1 MRDRTWW
8 WPDIGAAALVLLFGA
23 LEYMTNDWLSY
34 FSPVRRLL
42 FWLVVLGTAL
52 AVGLV
57 RRAPA
62 VSLVLVWAIPL
73 CQAATGSPYI
83 ATQIAILAVAFGT
96 ARWGGTVTLRASALS
111 IPAAAVAAVL
121 LVQAEAVR
129 INFPIPS
136 YGLIAATVDQL
147 GIGWRIG
154 VAVVM
159 AALIGVPWLAGL
171 ALRISGRA
179 HADLAEAARERAEA
193 EETAR
198 IRAAQTRLARDVHD
212 VVGHSLAVI
221 LTQAEAGQYLPD
233 EDPGALKSLLAGIA
247 TSARTSLRDVQEV
260 LSTTR
265 DTADDM
271 DKLIGNLRDGGREV
285 VSGQDGTP
293 RVLTQEQRVTAYRV
307 LQEMLTN
314 AIRHGRHDSAVIVQR
329 SWTADSLVIEVRNA
343 TGAPG
348 SPPGSGSGLHGM
360 RERLAAVGG
369 SLETGRRDDVFVAV
383 ARIPVPLP

>member
-8 WPDIGAAALVLLFGA
+8 WPDIGAAMAVLFLGA
-23 LEYMTNDWLSY
+23 LEYTSNDWLSY
-34 FSPVRRLL
+34 FGPVRKLL

-57 RRAPA
+57 RRAPG

-73 CQAATGSPYI
+73 CQAATGSPYVV
-83 ATQIAILAVAFGT
+83 TQISVLVVAFGT
-96 ARWGGTVTLRASALS
+96 ARWGGKVTLRASALS

-121 LVQAEAVR
+121 LVEAGAVR

-136 YGLIAATVDQL
+136 YDLIAATVDQL

-154 VAVVM
+154 VVVVM

-171 ALRISGRA
+171 ALRISGQA
-179 HADLAEAARERAEA
+179 HLDLAEAARQQAKAEQ
-193 EETAR
+193 TAR
-198 IRAAQTRLARDVHD
+198 IRDAQTRLARDVHD

-221 LTQAEAGQYLPD
+221 LTQAEAAQYLPD
-233 EDPGALKSLLAGIA
+233 DDPGALKSLLAGIA
-247 TSARTSLRDVQEV
+247 TSARSSLRDVQEV

-265 DTADDM
+265 DTTDDI
-271 DKLIGNLRDGGREV
+271 DRLIGNLRDGGREV

-293 RVLTQEQRVTAYRV
+293 RPLNQEQRVTAYRV

-314 AIRHGRHDSAVIVQR
+314 AIRHGRHDGAVIVQR
-329 SWTADSLVIEVRNA
+329 SWTPDSLVIEVRNA
-343 TGAPG
+343 IG
-348 SPPGSGSGLHGM
+348 SDFSPSGSGSGLDGM
-360 RERLAAVGG
+360 RQRLAAVGG
-369 SLETGRRDDVFVAV
+369 SLESGRREDVFVAT
-383 ARIPVPLP
+383 ARIPTS

>member
-1 MRDRTWW
+1 MLERTWW
-8 WPDIGAAALVLLFGA
+8 WPDIGAAMVVLFAGA
-23 LEYMTNDWLSY
+23 LEYTSNDWLSY
-34 FSPVRRLL
+34 YSPVRKLL
-42 FWLVVLGTAL
+42 FWLVVFGTAL

-57 RRAPA
+57 RRRPA
-62 VSLVLVWAIPL
+62 VALALAWLIPL
-73 CQAATGSPYI
+73 CQAATGSPYVI
-83 ATQIAILAVAFGT
+83 TQIAVLAIAFGT
-96 ARWGGTVTLRASALS
+96 ARWGGPVTLRASALS

-121 LVQAEAVR
+121 LVQAGAVR

-136 YGLIAATVDQL
+136 YDLIAATAHQL

-171 ALRISGRA
+171 ALRISDQA
-179 HADLAEAARERAEA
+179 HLDLAEAARQRAKA

-198 IRAAQTRLARDVHD
+198 IRDAQTRLARDVHD

-233 EDPGALKSLLAGIA
+233 EDPAALKSLLAGIA
-247 TSARTSLRDVQEV
+247 TSARSSLRDVQEV

-265 DTADDM
+265 DTTDDM
-271 DKLIGNLRDGGREV
+271 DRLIGNLREGGREV

-293 RVLTQEQRVTAYRV
+293 RPLEQEQRVTAYRV

-314 AIRHGRHDSAVIVQR
+314 AIRHGRHDGAVIVQR
-329 SWTADSLVIEVRNA
+329 SWTPDGLVIEVRNA
-343 TGAPG
+343 TGDDA
-348 SPPGSGSGLHGM
+348 SPGSGSGLAGM
-360 RERLAAVGG
+360 RDRLAVVGG
-369 SLETGRRDDVFVAV
+369 SLETARREDVFVAT
-383 ARIPVPLP
+383 ARIPAPLP

>member
-1 MRDRTWW
+1 MRDRAWW
-8 WPDIGAAALVLLFGA
+8 WPDIGAATVVLFLGA
-23 LEYMTNDWLSY
+23 LEYTSNDWLSY
-34 FSPVRRLL
+34 FGPTRKLL
-42 FWLVVLGTAL
+42 FWLVILGTAL
-52 AVGLV
+52 AAGLV

-62 VSLVLVWAIPL
+62 VALGLVWAIPL
-73 CQAATGSPYI
+73 CQAATQSPYVV
-83 ATQIAILAVAFGT
+83 TQIAVLFVAFGT

-121 LVQAEAVR
+121 LVEAGAVR

-136 YGLIAATVDQL
+136 YGLISATVDQL

-171 ALRISGRA
+171 ALRISDQA
-179 HADLAEAARERAEA
+179 HLDLAEAARQRAKA

-198 IRAAQTRLARDVHD
+198 IRDAQTRLARDVHD

-233 EDPGALKSLLAGIA
+233 DDPAALKSLLGGIA
-247 TSARTSLRDVQEV
+247 TSARSSLRDVQEV

-265 DTADDM
+265 DTTDDM
-271 DKLIGNLRDGGREV
+271 DRLIGNLRDGGREV
-285 VSGQDGTP
+285 VTGEDGTP
-293 RVLTQEQRVTAYRV
+293 RPLDQEQRVTAYRV

-314 AIRHGRHDSAVIVQR
+314 AIRHGRHDGAVVVQR
-329 SWTADSLVIEVRNA
+329 SWNPDGLVIEVRNA
-343 TGAPG
+343 TAPD
-348 SPPGSGSGLHGM
+348 SSPGSGSGLDGM
-360 RERLAAVGG
+360 RDRLAAVGG
-369 SLETGRRDDVFVAV
+369 SLETGRREDVFVAT
-383 ARIPVPLP
+383 ARIPVPLR

>member
-1 MRDRTWW
+1 MRDRAWW
-8 WPDIGAAALVLLFGA
+8 WPDIGAAMAVLFAGA
-23 LEYMTNDWLSY
+23 LEYTSNDWLSY
-34 FSPVRRLL
+34 FGPTRKLL

-62 VSLVLVWAIPL
+62 ASLALVWAIAL

-83 ATQIAILAVAFGT
+83 VTQIAVLAVAFGT

-111 IPAAAVAAVL
+111 VPAAAIVAVL
-121 LVQAEAVR
+121 LIQANAVR

-136 YGLIAATVDQL
+136 YDLIAATVNQL

-154 VAVVM
+154 VSVVM

-171 ALRISGRA
+171 ALRIADRA

-198 IRAAQTRLARDVHD
+198 IRDAQTRLARDVHD

-221 LTQAEAGQYLPD
+221 LAQAEAGQYLP
-233 EDPGALKSLLAGIA
+233 EGDPGAFKALLAGIA
-247 TSARTSLRDVQEV
+247 TSARSSLRDVQEV

-265 DTADDM
+265 DTTDDI
-271 DKLIGNLRDGGREV
+271 DRLIGNLRDRGREV
-285 VSGQDGTP
+285 VAGQDGTP
-293 RVLTQEQRVTAYRV
+293 RPLNQERKVTAYRV

-314 AIRHGRHDSAVIVQR
+314 AIRHGRPDGAVIVQR
-329 SWTADSLVIEVRNA
+329 SWTGDALVIEVRNA
-343 TGAPG
+343 TRAD
-348 SPPGSGSGLHGM
+348 SPPGSGSGLDGM

-369 SLETGRRDDVFVAV
+369 TLETGRREDVFVAT
-383 ARIPVPLP
+383 ARIPVPAP